1 MKLVPRH
8 EFMTSLLT
16 ELLEPGESLKFPFYG
31 AIQKIGMQNH
41 IFYAYFGLTHN
52 TMLITVV
59 NNWNLSKGEWTTRV
73 PLDIKSVVA
82 KKSIFLNQLV
92 IQIEFHEGNDVWI
105 RAYKKVVF
113 GDIGNQELH
122 IEKFIEAI
130 SSHATKFSE

>member
-1 MKLVPRH
+1 MKLVPRQ

-31 AIQKIGMQNH
+31 AILKIGQQNH
-41 IFYAYFGLTHN
+41 VCYAYFGLTHS

-73 PLDIKSVVA
+73 PLDIKSIVV
-82 KKSIFLNQLV
+82 KKSRFPSQLV

-105 RAYKKVVF
+105 KTYKKMVF

-122 IEKFIEAI
+122 IEKFIEHL
-130 SSHATKFSE
+130 SSQASKLR